1 MCDAHN
7 LRVNKMDETLNRI
20 LSLLPKKPDGK
31 LMHGAKK
38 AFAEKIGLNHPQI
51 VSDWQAG
58 RNASYRNY
66 LYQIAEQYDVS
77 VEWLKGETDE
87 KTPAAKMGDERSA
100 KEIVLEKIDE
110 IAQNGSDQE
119 LLDLL
124 AVITERLRK

>member
-1 MCDAHN
+1 
-7 LRVNKMDETLNRI
+7 MDITLNRI

-66 LYQIAEQYDVS
+66 LYQIAEQYNVS

-87 KTPAAKMGDERSA
+87 KTPVPKIEDERSA
-100 KEIVLEKIDE
+100 KDIALEKIGE
-110 IAQNGSDQE
+110 IAERGSDEELIE
-119 LLDLL
+119 LL
-124 AVITERLRK
+124 AAITERLRR